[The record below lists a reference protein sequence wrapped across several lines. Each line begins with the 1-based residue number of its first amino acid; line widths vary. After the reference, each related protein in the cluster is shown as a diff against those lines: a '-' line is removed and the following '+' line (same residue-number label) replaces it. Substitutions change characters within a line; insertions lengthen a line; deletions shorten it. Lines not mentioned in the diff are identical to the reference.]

1 MTYLKLNKLTLFF
14 IYVLTL
20 TNLYSQ
26 RNTLFVIHTN
36 NTNGALEN
44 CYCPDNPFGSMEK
57 RSIYV
62 RDFIEKNPNTILLDA
77 GDFVTTSQQVLKDSL
92 IAEAYGLLPYDA
104 ILYGDQELALDA
116 RTLNRL
122 RGQLGTTLVGT
133 NIDRSDFFTSKII
146 RRKGLRV
153 AVMGIMDPYA
163 IQFYPEEIKK
173 RIRLSDPI
181 ESVKKEMKKLSS
193 KADIFILLTH
203 QGFDLDQK
211 LAKKIDG
218 LDLIIGSHS
227 QTKIESPKEVNDALI
242 VQAGKGSYLRYK
254 ENIYQRMKGDTN
266 QLEEALANADA
277 FIRLKSKVY
286 KRCILSCILK
296 ATETYLRKSFPVG
309 VAFADAAAGRA
320 GND

>member
-242 VQAGKGSYLRYK
+242 VQAGKAGYY
-254 ENIYQRMKGDTN
+254 
-266 QLEEALANADA
+266 
-277 FIRLKSKVY
+277 
-286 KRCILSCILK
+286 
-296 ATETYLRKSFPVG
+296 VG
-309 VAFADAAAGRA
+309 VVEIKTNRGKVVKKSGKIDTMKFNMPEDPRIMKMIEEYESKTGRINMRKKKLKEK
-320 GND
+320 GNG

>member
-57 RSIYV
+57 RSLYV
-62 RDFIEKNPNTILLDA
+62 RDFIKENPNTILLDA
-77 GDFVTTSQQVLKDSL
+77 GDFVTMSQQALKDSL

-104 ILYGDQELALDA
+104 ILYGDQELVLDA

-122 RGQLGTTLVGT
+122 RSQLGTTLIGT
-133 NIDRSDFFTSKII
+133 NIDRSDFFTSKVI
-146 RRKGLRV
+146 RRKGLRI

-163 IQFYPEEIKK
+163 IKFYPDEIKK

-181 ESVKKEMKKLSS
+181 ESIKKEMKKLSS

-203 QGFDLDQK
+203 QGYDLDQD

-242 VQAGKGSYLRYK
+242 VQAGKSGYY
-254 ENIYQRMKGDTN
+254 
-266 QLEEALANADA
+266 
-277 FIRLKSKVY
+277 
-286 KRCILSCILK
+286 
-296 ATETYLRKSFPVG
+296 VG
-309 VAFADAAAGRA
+309 VVEIKTNRGKVIEKTGRIDTMKFNMPDDPRIMKMIEEYELKTGRMNMRKKKLKEKA
-320 GND
+320 NG

>member
-62 RDFIEKNPNTILLDA
+62 RDFIKENPNTILLDA
-77 GDFVTTSQQVLKDSL
+77 GDFVTMSQQALKDSL
-92 IAEAYGLLPYDA
+92 ISEAYGLLPYDA
-104 ILYGDQELALDA
+104 ILYGDQELVLDA
-116 RTLNRL
+116 RTLNRM

-133 NIDRSDFFTSKII
+133 NIDRSDFFTSKVI

-163 IQFYPEEIKK
+163 IKFYPEEVKN

-181 ESVKKEMKKLSS
+181 KSVKKEMKKLSN

-203 QGFDLDQK
+203 QGFDLDQQ

-242 VQAGKGSYLRYK
+242 VQAGKSGYY
-254 ENIYQRMKGDTN
+254 
-266 QLEEALANADA
+266 
-277 FIRLKSKVY
+277 
-286 KRCILSCILK
+286 
-296 ATETYLRKSFPVG
+296 VG
-309 VAFADAAAGRA
+309 VVEIKTKKGKVVEKSGKIDTMKFDMPDDLRIMKMIEEYETKTGRMNMRKKKLKEKTN
-320 GND
+320 G

>member
-1 MTYLKLNKLTLFF
+1 MTYLKLNKITLFF
-14 IYVLTL
+14 IYVLTV

-62 RDFIEKNPNTILLDA
+62 RDFINKNPNTILLDA
-77 GDFVTTSQQVLKDSL
+77 GDFVTMSQQSLKDSL
-92 IAEAYGLLPYDA
+92 IGEAYGLLPYDA
-104 ILYGDQELALDA
+104 ILYGDQELVLDA

-133 NIDRSDFFTSKII
+133 NIDRSDFFTSKVI
-146 RRKGLRV
+146 RRKGIRV

-163 IQFYPEEIKK
+163 IKFYPEEVKK

-181 ESVKKEMKKLSS
+181 KSVKKEMKKLSG

-203 QGFDLDQK
+203 QGYDLDLK
-211 LAKKIDG
+211 LAKKING

-227 QTKIESPKEVNDALI
+227 QTKIESPEEVNDALI
-242 VQAGKGSYLRYK
+242 VQAGKSGYY
-254 ENIYQRMKGDTN
+254 
-266 QLEEALANADA
+266 
-277 FIRLKSKVY
+277 
-286 KRCILSCILK
+286 
-296 ATETYLRKSFPVG
+296 VG
-309 VAFADAAAGRA
+309 VVEIRTNRGKVVEKSGKIDTMKFDMPDDPRIMKMIEEYESKTGRMNMRKKKLKEKA
-320 GND
+320 NG

>member
-14 IYVLTL
+14 IYLLTL
-20 TNLYSQ
+20 TNVYSQ
-26 RNTLFVIHTN
+26 RNNLFVIHTN

-62 RDFIEKNPNTILLDA
+62 RDFIKKNPNTILLDA
-77 GDFVTTSQQVLKDSL
+77 GDFVTMSQQALKDSL

-104 ILYGDQELALDA
+104 ILYGDQELVLDA

-133 NIDRSDFFTSKII
+133 NIDRSDFFTSKVI
-146 RRKGLRV
+146 RRKGLRI

-163 IQFYPEEIKK
+163 IKFYPDDIKK
-173 RIRLSDPI
+173 RIRLSDPV
-181 ESVKKEMKKLSS
+181 ESIKKEMKKLSK

-203 QGFDLDQK
+203 QGYDLDLG

-218 LDLIIGSHS
+218 LDLIVGSHS
-227 QTKIESPKEVNDALI
+227 QTKIESPEEVNKTLI
-242 VQAGKGSYLRYK
+242 VQAGKSGYY
-254 ENIYQRMKGDTN
+254 
-266 QLEEALANADA
+266 
-277 FIRLKSKVY
+277 
-286 KRCILSCILK
+286 
-296 ATETYLRKSFPVG
+296 VG
-309 VAFADAAAGRA
+309 VVEIKTNKGKVVEKSGRIDTMKFDMPDDPRIMKMIEEYETKTGRMNMRKKKLKEKADG
-320 GND
+320 

>member
-57 RSIYV
+57 RSLYV
-62 RDFIEKNPNTILLDA
+62 RDFIKENPNTILLDA
-77 GDFVTTSQQVLKDSL
+77 GDFVTMSQQALKDSL

-104 ILYGDQELALDA
+104 ILYGDQELVLDA

-122 RGQLGTTLVGT
+122 RSQLGTTLIGT
-133 NIDRSDFFTSKII
+133 NIDRSDFFTSKVI
-146 RRKGLRV
+146 RRKGLRI

-163 IQFYPEEIKK
+163 IKFYPDEIKK

-181 ESVKKEMKKLSS
+181 ESIKNEMKKLSS

-203 QGFDLDQK
+203 QGYDLDQD

-242 VQAGKGSYLRYK
+242 VQAGKSGYY
-254 ENIYQRMKGDTN
+254 
-266 QLEEALANADA
+266 
-277 FIRLKSKVY
+277 
-286 KRCILSCILK
+286 
-296 ATETYLRKSFPVG
+296 VG
-309 VAFADAAAGRA
+309 VVEIKTNRGKVIEKTGRIDTMKFNMPDDPRIMKMIEEYELKTGRMNMRKKKLKEKA
-320 GND
+320 NG

>member
-57 RSIYV
+57 RSLYV
-62 RDFIEKNPNTILLDA
+62 RDFIKENPNTILLDA
-77 GDFVTTSQQVLKDSL
+77 GDFVTMSQQALKDSL

-104 ILYGDQELALDA
+104 ILYGDQELVLDA

-122 RGQLGTTLVGT
+122 RSQLGTTLIGT
-133 NIDRSDFFTSKII
+133 NIDRSDFFTSKVI
-146 RRKGLRV
+146 RRKGLRI

-163 IQFYPEEIKK
+163 IKFYPDEIKK

-181 ESVKKEMKKLSS
+181 ESIKNEMKKLSS

-203 QGFDLDQK
+203 QGYDLDQD

-242 VQAGKGSYLRYK
+242 VQAGKSGYY
-254 ENIYQRMKGDTN
+254 
-266 QLEEALANADA
+266 
-277 FIRLKSKVY
+277 
-286 KRCILSCILK
+286 
-296 ATETYLRKSFPVG
+296 VG
-309 VAFADAAAGRA
+309 VVEIKTNRGKVIEKTGRIDTMKFNMPDDPRIMKMIEEYELKT
-320 GND
+320 GRMNMRKKKLKEKTNG

>member
-62 RDFIEKNPNTILLDA
+62 RDFIKENPNTILLDA
-77 GDFVTTSQQVLKDSL
+77 GDFVTMSQQALKDSL
-92 IAEAYGLLPYDA
+92 ISEAYGLLPYDA
-104 ILYGDQELALDA
+104 ILYGDQELVLDA
-116 RTLNRL
+116 RTLNRM

-133 NIDRSDFFTSKII
+133 NIDRSDFFTSKVI

-163 IQFYPEEIKK
+163 IKFYPEEVKN

-181 ESVKKEMKKLSS
+181 KSVKKEMKKLSN

-203 QGFDLDQK
+203 QGFDLDQQ

-227 QTKIESPKEVNDALI
+227 QTKIESPKEINDALI
-242 VQAGKGSYLRYK
+242 VQAGKSGYY
-254 ENIYQRMKGDTN
+254 
-266 QLEEALANADA
+266 
-277 FIRLKSKVY
+277 
-286 KRCILSCILK
+286 
-296 ATETYLRKSFPVG
+296 VG
-309 VAFADAAAGRA
+309 VVEIKTKKGKVVEKSGKIDTMKFDMPDDPRIMKMIEEYETKTGRMNMRKKKLKEKTN
-320 GND
+320 G

>member
-14 IYVLTL
+14 ICVLTL

-62 RDFIEKNPNTILLDA
+62 RDFIKENPNTILLDA
-77 GDFVTTSQQVLKDSL
+77 GDFVTMSQQALKDSL
-92 IAEAYGLLPYDA
+92 ISEAYGLLPYDA
-104 ILYGDQELALDA
+104 ILYGDQELVLDA
-116 RTLNRL
+116 RTLNRM

-133 NIDRSDFFTSKII
+133 NIDRSDFFTSKVI

-153 AVMGIMDPYA
+153 AIMGIMDPYA
-163 IQFYPEEIKK
+163 IKFYPEEVKN

-181 ESVKKEMKKLSS
+181 KSVKKEMKKLSN

-203 QGFDLDQK
+203 QGFDLDQQ

-242 VQAGKGSYLRYK
+242 VQAGKSGYY
-254 ENIYQRMKGDTN
+254 
-266 QLEEALANADA
+266 
-277 FIRLKSKVY
+277 
-286 KRCILSCILK
+286 
-296 ATETYLRKSFPVG
+296 VG
-309 VAFADAAAGRA
+309 VVEIKTKKGKVVEKSGKIDTMKFDMPDDPRIMKMIEEYETKTGRMNMRKKKLKEKTN
-320 GND
+320 G

>member
-14 IYVLTL
+14 ICVLTL

-62 RDFIEKNPNTILLDA
+62 RDFIKENPNTILLDA
-77 GDFVTTSQQVLKDSL
+77 GDFVTMSQQALKDSL
-92 IAEAYGLLPYDA
+92 ISEAYGLLPYDA
-104 ILYGDQELALDA
+104 ILYGDQELVLDA
-116 RTLNRL
+116 RTLNRM

-133 NIDRSDFFTSKII
+133 NIDRSDFFTSKVI

-163 IQFYPEEIKK
+163 IKFYPEEVKN

-181 ESVKKEMKKLSS
+181 KSVKKEMKKLSN

-203 QGFDLDQK
+203 QGFDLDQQ

-242 VQAGKGSYLRYK
+242 VQAGKSGYY
-254 ENIYQRMKGDTN
+254 
-266 QLEEALANADA
+266 
-277 FIRLKSKVY
+277 
-286 KRCILSCILK
+286 
-296 ATETYLRKSFPVG
+296 VG
-309 VAFADAAAGRA
+309 VVEIKTKKGKVVEKSGKIDTMKFDMPDDPRIMKMIEEYETKTGRMNMRKKKLKEKTN
-320 GND
+320 G